1 MSTSGIKFAFKNL
14 NFYNKDMDL
23 NILNTIAAIVL
34 LGITI
39 AFIIVSWIL
48 NYHWER
54 YEISISRTF
63 SIRKIYFTISG
74 IMLFIILL
82 LFFNLKQ

>member
-1 MSTSGIKFAFKNL
+1 
-14 NFYNKDMDL
+14 MDL
-23 NILNTIAAIVL
+23 SILNTIAAFVL
-34 LGITI
+34 FGITI

-48 NYHWER
+48 NYHWGR

-63 SIRKIYFTISG
+63 SIRKIYFTVSA
-74 IMLFIILL
+74 IMLLIILL

>member
-1 MSTSGIKFAFKNL
+1 
-14 NFYNKDMDL
+14 MDL
-23 NILNTIAAIVL
+23 NILNAIAAIVL

>member
-1 MSTSGIKFAFKNL
+1 MGLS
-14 NFYNKDMDL
+14 
-23 NILNTIAAIVL
+23 ILNTIAAFVL
-34 LGITI
+34 FVITV
-39 AFIIVSWIL
+39 AFIIISWIL

-63 SIRKIYFTISG
+63 SIRKIYFIISG

>member
-1 MSTSGIKFAFKNL
+1 MHFELFAFAFKKL

-23 NILNTIAAIVL
+23 NILNAIAAIVL

-63 SIRKIYFTISG
+63 SIRKIYFIISG

>member
-1 MSTSGIKFAFKNL
+1 
-14 NFYNKDMDL
+14 MDL
-23 NILNTIAAIVL
+23 NILNAIAAIVL

-39 AFIIVSWIL
+39 VFIIVSWIL

>member
-1 MSTSGIKFAFKNL
+1 LHFELFAFAFKKL

-23 NILNTIAAIVL
+23 NILNAIAAIVL

>member
-1 MSTSGIKFAFKNL
+1 
-14 NFYNKDMDL
+14 MDL
-23 NILNTIAAIVL
+23 NILNAIAAFVFLINIIL
-34 LGITI
+34 
-39 AFIIVSWIL
+39 FIIFSWVL

-63 SIRKIYFTISG
+63 GIRKIYFTISG

>member
-1 MSTSGIKFAFKNL
+1 
-14 NFYNKDMDL
+14 MDL
-23 NILNTIAAIVL
+23 NILNAIAAFVFLINIIL
-34 LGITI
+34 
-39 AFIIVSWIL
+39 FIIFSWVL

-54 YEISISRTF
+54 YEISVSRTF

-82 LFFNLKQ
+82 LFLNLKQ

>member
-1 MSTSGIKFAFKNL
+1 
-14 NFYNKDMDL
+14 MDL
-23 NILNTIAAIVL
+23 NILNAIAAFVFLINIIL
-34 LGITI
+34 
-39 AFIIVSWIL
+39 FIIFSWVL
-48 NYHWER
+48 NYHWKR

-74 IMLFIILL
+74 IMFFIILL

>member
-1 MSTSGIKFAFKNL
+1 MSTSGVKFAFKKL

-23 NILNTIAAIVL
+23 SILNTIAAFVL

-48 NYHWER
+48 NYHWGR

-63 SIRKIYFTISG
+63 SIRKIYFTVSA
-74 IMLFIILL
+74 IMLLIILL

>member
-1 MSTSGIKFAFKNL
+1 
-14 NFYNKDMDL
+14 MDL
-23 NILNTIAAIVL
+23 NILNAIAAFVFLINIIL
-34 LGITI
+34 
-39 AFIIVSWIL
+39 FIIFSWVL

-54 YEISISRTF
+54 YEISVSRTF

>member
-1 MSTSGIKFAFKNL
+1 
-14 NFYNKDMDL
+14 MDL
-23 NILNTIAAIVL
+23 NILKAIASFVFLINIIL
-34 LGITI
+34 
-39 AFIIVSWIL
+39 FIIFSWVL

-54 YEISISRTF
+54 YEISVSRTF

-74 IMLFIILL
+74 IILFIILL